1 MTSTNCFL
9 KKEPRDMTSPREAGA
24 LRIRAGDHGGNG
36 AGRGTRDAGRGTRDA
51 GRGTRDAQCHPDK
64 AMRDVLSVVTAQCIP
79 RPREGMERRLRRFRG
94 FRRYYRR
101 ATTAYWKA
109 VVAPL
114 SVVSG
119 RVSVVRGPRA
129 DAPPGSLVRRYE
141 QIPRPASLA
150 PRPASLAPR

>member
-36 AGRGTRDAGRGTRDA
+36 AGRGTRGE

-79 RPREGMERRLRRFRG
+79 RPREGMERRLRRFRR

-101 ATTAYWKA
+101 ATTPYWKA

-119 RVSVVRGPRA
+119 LVSVVRGPRA
-129 DAPPGSLVRRYE
+129 DRR
-141 QIPRPASLA
+141 QDLLSGDM
-150 PRPASLAPR
+150 S

>member
-1 MTSTNCFL
+1 MARG
-9 KKEPRDMTSPREAGA
+9 EGRGARD
-24 LRIRAGDHGGNG
+24 

-51 GRGTRDAQCHPDK
+51 GRGTRDAGRTMSSRQR
-64 AMRDVLSVVTAQCIP
+64 MRDVLSVVTAQCIP

-101 ATTAYWKA
+101 ATTPYWKA

-119 RVSVVRGPRA
+119 LVSVV
-129 DAPPGSLVRRYE
+129 
-141 QIPRPASLA
+141 
-150 PRPASLAPR
+150 

>member
-1 MTSTNCFL
+1 MARG
-9 KKEPRDMTSPREAGA
+9 EGRGAG
-24 LRIRAGDHGGNG
+24 G
-36 AGRGTRDAGRGTRDA
+36 AGRGARGA
-51 GRGTRDAQCHPDK
+51 QSHPGKAVRGG
-64 AMRDVLSVVTAQCIP
+64 LSLGTPQCIP
-79 RPREGMERRLRRFRG
+79 KTREGMESRLGRFRG

-101 ATTAYWKA
+101 ATTPYWKA

-119 RVSVVRGPRA
+119 LVSVVRGPRA